1 LNQIFKS
8 VVSHAT
14 LEDNPTSKIRSLMLK
29 SVAGNR
35 DLGQCEISR
44 LLMSEPHYRSSF
56 CHVTVSLEINIREI
70 DCQTY
75 CESAPA
81 TKNSLLDYY
90 SRRKSNPLLAKYD
103 HLLLNFLEFTKY
115 FHVSKNQL
123 CISEKPDLTVVI
135 TMPSV
140 HYQPEIR
147 EVYSHYCYYQIIKYS
162 SWTIDDVAEITNLN
176 TAIERWENFLIMA
189 PDSVKNALR

>member
-1 LNQIFKS
+1 MNQIFKS
-8 VVSHAT
+8 VVSHAS

-56 CHVTVSLEINIREI
+56 CHVTVSLEINIREV
-70 DCQTY
+70 DCRPF

-90 SRRKSNPLLAKYD
+90 SR
-103 HLLLNFLEFTKY
+103 
-115 FHVSKNQL
+115 
-123 CISEKPDLTVVI
+123 
-135 TMPSV
+135 
-140 HYQPEIR
+140 
-147 EVYSHYCYYQIIKYS
+147 
-162 SWTIDDVAEITNLN
+162 
-176 TAIERWENFLIMA
+176 
-189 PDSVKNALR
+189 